1 MARKWLSTLSLSGP
15 DTSCQHATI
24 FLIVLHTVGHSEGQQ
39 KDLKGDLIHLCFST
53 IHTNRNAPEFKVP
66 LEDVEG
72 KKVLQTF
79 CKWVHTLFSFKANFE
94 LSYSRAA
101 SVLKRSLFFFFKRQ
115 SPSTLKAPEFHF
127 QESLPSRTMA
137 ACPDN
142 PPFLFGWLPVNSSCS
157 PTDAFT
163 PALSDTG
170 PLAVPH
176 ARTLTFG
183 HSETELSLS
192 RPQPSGMLSL
202 QTFILLPLLHV

>member
-15 DTSCQHATI
+15 DPSCQHATI

-39 KDLKGDLIHLCFST
+39 KDLKGDLIHLRFST
-53 IHTNRNAPEFKVP
+53 IHTDRNAPEFKVP

-79 CKWVHTLFSFKANFE
+79 CKWVHTLFSFKANFK

-101 SVLKRSLFFFFKRQ
+101 SVLKRSFFMSKPQDSKNSRVPLPGVSPIQNHGSMSRQ
-115 SPSTLKAPEFHF
+115 
-127 QESLPSRTMA
+127 
-137 ACPDN
+137 
-142 PPFLFGWLPVNSSCS
+142 PPFLFRWLPANSSCS
-157 PTDAFT
+157 PTDASA

-176 ARTLTFG
+176 ARPLTFG
-183 HSETELSLS
+183 H
-192 RPQPSGMLSL
+192 
-202 QTFILLPLLHV
+202 